1 MCSTVAGS
9 ACEAHLIGWLWDV
22 ARLGEAGR
30 ARAHTASRE
39 RRDSEPCQGARVGA
53 AVGRAGQV
61 VETAWV
67 VVWDLRGFHEVTGIH
82 LRHRWRANFGVVR
95 HEWRELA

>member
-1 MCSTVAGS
+1 MCSTAAGS

-22 ARLGEAGR
+22 GPLGEGR
-30 ARAHTASRE
+30 ARAHMAVRASRVL
-39 RRDSEPCQGARVGA
+39 EPCQGARVDPATGW
-53 AVGRAGQV
+53 GGQV

-67 VVWDLRGFHEVTGIH
+67 VVWDLRGFHEGTGIH
-82 LRHRWRANFGVVR
+82 SRHRWRANFGVVR